1 MKLFSQVINACVQNL
16 EVGKMQKRISV
27 GLRFGLSL
35 MFLLSSALVPST
47 VQKAYGTPYVDIEV
61 STAYNMITNGS
72 YPNLLILDVRTQS
85 EYDDGHLEGAI
96 LIPVTELESRI
107 AELATHRD
115 EEIIVYCRTGA
126 RSALASSIL
135 DTNNFTKV
143 FNMLGGISAWES
155 ASYSVIPEFPS
166 FLILPLFFIATL
178 LAAII
183 YKKRYVKP
191 QV

>member
-1 MKLFSQVINACVQNL
+1 MS
-16 EVGKMQKRISV
+16 
-27 GLRFGLSL
+27 
-35 MFLLSSALVPST
+35 LLSSALVLSA
-47 VQKAYGTPYVDIEV
+47 VQVAYSAPYVDIDV

-85 EYDDGHLEGAI
+85 EYDDRHLEGAI

-115 EEIIVYCRTGA
+115 DEVIVYCRTGV

-135 DTNNFTKV
+135 DSNNFTKV

-155 ASYSVIPEFPS
+155 AGYSVIPEFPS

-191 QV
+191 QM